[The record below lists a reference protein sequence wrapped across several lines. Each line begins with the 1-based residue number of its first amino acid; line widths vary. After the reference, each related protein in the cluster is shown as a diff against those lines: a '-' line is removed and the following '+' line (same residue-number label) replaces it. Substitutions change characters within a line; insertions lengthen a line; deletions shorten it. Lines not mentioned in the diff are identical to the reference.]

1 MYLINDMN
9 TKIGVKLLTFLLHTL
24 QLFRGQADI
33 NTQAFKKIKIFSSDL
48 NTSYQNNRNDEM
60 RRQSRAVVRFFLSNF
75 KCFEWNSVAPIC
87 WKKWRKAVLVVAC
100 NQLRVK
106 NDYILPLNKY
116 RHHKTNISLNWRN
129 IANSRRLYT
138 KRIEN
143 GFSIPIDYFPYCP

>member
-1 MYLINDMN
+1 MN
-9 TKIGVKLLTFLLHTL
+9 TRIGVKLLTFLLHTL

-60 RRQSRAVVRFFLSNF
+60 RRQSRSVFRFFWSDF
-75 KCFEWNSVAPIC
+75 KCFEWKSIAAIC

-106 NDYILPLNKY
+106 NDYILLLNKY
-116 RHHKTNISLNWRN
+116 RHHKTNISLNWHD
-129 IANSRRLYT
+129 IAKSRKLFT
-138 KRIEN
+138 KRIED
-143 GFSIPIDYFPYCP
+143 GFSIPIDYFPP